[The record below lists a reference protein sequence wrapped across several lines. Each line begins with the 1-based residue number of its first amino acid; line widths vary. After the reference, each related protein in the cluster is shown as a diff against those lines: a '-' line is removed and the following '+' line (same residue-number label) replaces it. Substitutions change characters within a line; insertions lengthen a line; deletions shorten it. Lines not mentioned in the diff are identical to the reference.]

1 MLLRNFISRF
11 KGLLALACIYV
22 VVAMFTRTYLLI
34 YSHADVQW
42 GLREFIKLYFTGLFY
57 DVISVSYFL
66 IPFAFF
72 NIILSDKAYW
82 ARWRIIT
89 VHVFYVL
96 LTALIVFGAFAEY
109 FFWEEFG
116 TRFNFIAIDYLIYTT
131 EVTNNINESYN
142 IPFIFSSIFIAT
154 AIISFFAIRY
164 KWYISSEKTE
174 TTLVQ
179 RLKAGAIF
187 FIFPAVA
194 FFTVG
199 QNIEG
204 NFANR
209 YNGELA
215 KNGVYS
221 LFSAYIN
228 NELDYMK
235 FYSHNDDK
243 QVFAD
248 VKKLMKTANSANVN
262 NNQFD
267 INRKISAS
275 GEEKK
280 YNVILICDESLSASY
295 LGCFGDN
302 QGLSPNLD
310 SISKQSLFFT
320 NLYATGTRTVRGME
334 ALTLSVP
341 PTPGSSLVRRPDN
354 ENLFSLGSVFTDK
367 GYDVKFLY
375 GGYGYFDNM
384 NYFFGHNGF
393 TVVDRSEISNNEITF
408 ANAWGVCDEDIF
420 ARSEKEADKSI
431 AAGKPFFQYIMTT
444 SNHRP
449 YTYPEGKIDI
459 PSHQGR
465 NGGVKYTDYAIG
477 KFLREAR
484 NKSWFKNT
492 IFVIVADHCGNS
504 AGKTSMDIEKYH
516 IPMFI
521 YNPEIIK
528 PQSINLQCSQI
539 DVAPTVLGLL
549 NWSYETKFFGKNIL
563 TMKPEE
569 QRALIGTYQKLGYIK
584 GNKVA
589 ILDVQRRNEFYTYDK
604 VSNTLTTAPADAQL
618 LNEIIAY
625 YQSAYYINKHKLNK
639 K

>member
-11 KGLLALACIYV
+11 KGLLALICIYV
-22 VVAMFTRTYLLI
+22 AIAMFTRTYLTI
-34 YSHADVQW
+34 YSHSDIQW
-42 GLREFIKLYFTGLFY
+42 GLWKIIKIYFTGLFY
-57 DVISVSYFL
+57 DIISVSYFL
-66 IPFAFF
+66 IPLAFF
-72 NIILSDKAYW
+72 NIILTDKGYQ

-89 VHVFYVL
+89 ARIFYVL
-96 LTALIVFGAFAEY
+96 LTALIIFGAFAEY

-142 IPFIFSSIFIAT
+142 IPVIFSSIIIIT
-154 AIISFFAIRY
+154 SVISFFAIRY
-164 KWYISSEKTE
+164 KWYQASAEAKT
-174 TTLVQ
+174 TFVQ
-179 RLKAGAIF
+179 RLKLGAIF
-187 FIFPAVA
+187 FVFPVVA
-194 FFTVG
+194 FFTIG
-199 QNIEG
+199 QNIE
-204 NFANR
+204 NHFNNR

-235 FYSHNDDK
+235 FYSHNEDK
-243 QVFAD
+243 QAFAD
-248 VKKLMKTANSANVN
+248 VMKLMETANSTSISNEP
-262 NNQFD
+262 FD
-267 INRKISAS
+267 LQRKISTI

-295 LGCFGDN
+295 LGCFGNN

-310 SISKQSLFFT
+310 SLSKQSLFFT

-334 ALTLSVP
+334 ALTLSIP

-354 ENLFSLGSVFTDK
+354 ENLFSLGSVFNNK

-393 TVVDRSEISNNEITF
+393 SIVDRNELASNEITF

-420 ARSEKEADKSI
+420 ARSVKEADQSTSS
-431 AAGKPFFQYIMTT
+431 GKPFFQYIMTT

-449 YTYPEGKIDI
+449 YTYPEGRINI

-465 NGGVKYTDYAIG
+465 EGGVKYTDFAIG
-477 KFLREAR
+477 KFLRDAR
-484 NKSWFKNT
+484 NKPWFKNT

-516 IPMFI
+516 IPMFV

-528 PQSINLQCSQI
+528 PQSIDLQCSQI
-539 DVAPTVLGLL
+539 DVAPTLLGLL

-563 TMKPEE
+563 NMKPEE

-604 VSNTLTTAPADAQL
+604 SSNTLTPSPADPQM

-625 YQSAYYINKHKLNK
+625 YQSAYYMNKHKLNK